1 MYKHCD
7 KAQDFI
13 DLWCA
18 KLQLPTVWVKFDAVD
33 RMRRPGAI
41 CADGSTIIL
50 WERHIESRGKFVKV
64 LLHELSHWLLY
75 WRYKDNRYMA
85 ERQVIKI
92 TDCLLKEYYP
102 SYWRKN
108 A

>member
-18 KLQLPTVWVKFDAVD
+18 KLQLPTVWVKFDAED
-33 RMRRPGAI
+33 RKNRPGAVCI
-41 CADGSTIIL
+41 AESTIIL
-50 WERHIESRGKFVKV
+50 WERHIEDRKKFVKV

-75 WRYKDNRYMA
+75 WRHKDNKYKNELR
-85 ERQVIKI
+85 VIKI
-92 TDCLLKEYYP
+92 ADCLLKEYYP
-102 SYWRKN
+102 SYWSKN

>member
-18 KLQLPTVWVKFDAVD
+18 KLRLPTIRVMVANRQRKGKL
-33 RMRRPGAI
+33 GAI
-41 CADGSTIIL
+41 CVTESRIIL
-50 WERHIESRGKFVKV
+50 WQEHIEDRKIFVKV

-75 WRYKDNRYMA
+75 WRHKDNRYKDEM
-85 ERQVIKI
+85 RVIKI
-92 TDCLLKEYYP
+92 TDYLLKEYYP